1 MEDELKRAL
10 SDVSSE
16 FVRAT
21 GRKPSGVWAS
31 AVKDGRF
38 MERLDRGEGFTVK
51 TFDRALRWFSD
62 HWPNNAKWPKHVP
75 RPERAAA

>member
-1 MEDELKRAL
+1 MEDELKRIL
-10 SDVSSE
+10 LDVSSE

-38 MERLDRGEGFTVK
+38 MDRLDSGQTFTVK
-51 TFDRALRWFSD
+51 TFDRALQWFSD
-62 HWPNNAKWPKHVP
+62 HWPDNAKWPRYVP
-75 RPERAAA
+75 RPEKVAA